1 VIRRYGPFLAIA
13 ALIAIIVVTGVWR
26 HVELD
31 ELQRSHAQLRA
42 FVRGNPAEGLV
53 AYFGVYV
60 VIAAGCLPGISLVSI
75 AGGYL
80 FGALAGGAVG
90 LAGSVTGSMI
100 VYAAVRSA
108 FAEAVTRRSG
118 PRLRAMEAALR
129 RDAFGYLLSLKLMPV
144 APFPL
149 ANIAAG
155 LAGVRPTALLFAS
168 LLGSAPLCFI
178 YAGIGASLSRALD
191 SGSPADHR
199 LLQRPDMIWPLAGL
213 TLLSVAALAW
223 RLRRRSLP
231 EPRP

>member
-42 FVRGNPAEGLV
+42 FARGNPAEGLV

-80 FGALAGGAVG
+80 FGAVAGGAVG

-191 SGSPADHR
+191 SGSPLDHR

>member
-1 VIRRYGPFLAIA
+1 
-13 ALIAIIVVTGVWR
+13 
-26 HVELD
+26 
-31 ELQRSHAQLRA
+31 
-42 FVRGNPAEGLV
+42 
-53 AYFGVYV
+53 
-60 VIAAGCLPGISLVSI
+60 
-75 AGGYL
+75 
-80 FGALAGGAVG
+80 
-90 LAGSVTGSMI
+90 MI

-178 YAGIGASLSRALD
+178 FAGLGASLSRALD
-191 SGSPADHR
+191 SGAPLGHR
-199 LLQRPDMIWPLAGL
+199 LLQQRPDVIWPLAGL
-213 TLLSVAALAW
+213 TLLSAVGLAW